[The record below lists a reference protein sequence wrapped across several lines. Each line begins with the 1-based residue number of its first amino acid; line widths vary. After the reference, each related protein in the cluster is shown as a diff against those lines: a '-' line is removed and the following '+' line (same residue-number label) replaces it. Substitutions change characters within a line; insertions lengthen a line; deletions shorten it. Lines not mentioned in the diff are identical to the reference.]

1 MSLSD
6 ADEGTSTRVE
16 LIVGGMTCAACAAR
30 VERNLNG
37 LPGVIASVNP
47 ISEVATVLVPAG
59 IGVAELIAAVGQA
72 GYDAVVRTT
81 SGEPGDGRGAGRRPA
96 SVAAGD
102 EARTAAYLRRRLL
115 VAAVF
120 FVPLSDVSV
129 LLSLFP
135 AYRFTGWQWVLLVLA
150 APVVGWAAWPFH
162 RAAWRNARHGAAT
175 MDTLVSLGV
184 IAATGWSV
192 YAMFALDGGTTR
204 ISAFEELMHASGG
217 GIYLEVA
224 ASVTTFLLAGR
235 FYEARARRTAT
246 EAMRELAAAG
256 ARDVCVVAGNG
267 SEHRISVG
275 ELRPEDLFVVR
286 PGERIAAD
294 GTVVSGQSAVDR
306 STMTGESVP
315 SDTGVGDVV
324 LAGTVAVEGRLVV
337 RADRVGGDTQLAHLV
352 ALVDRMQSQ
361 KAAVQRVADRIS
373 AVFVPSVL
381 AASALTLA
389 GWLIAGAR
397 VELAFSAALAVL
409 IIACPCAL
417 GLATPAALMVACGRG
432 AELGIFIKGYRALES
447 SKIVDT
453 VVLDKTGTV
462 TTGVMTVLAVEMAPG
477 TDRGE
482 LLRYAGAVERASGHP
497 VARAIAALAWP
508 GDGEPGAEVAGF
520 ESLSGRG
527 ARAEIEGREV
537 IVGRA
542 ELLAE
547 RGFAVPGE
555 LAAVVAGWQRA
566 AHTVTLAGWDG
577 MVRGGFALADE
588 VKPTAAAAV
597 AGLRRLGLRTLLLSG
612 DAVAVAA
619 TVGAAIG
626 VDEVIAGAMPG
637 SKAEVVEGLQDRGRS
652 VAMVGDGVND
662 GPALTAADLGIALGT
677 GTDVAISAAD
687 IIVLR
692 DDLQAVT
699 DALLLARATMR
710 TIRQNLGWAFA
721 YNIAA
726 IPVAAAG
733 FCNPLIAGAAM
744 AFSSAF
750 VVSNSVRLRRF
761 GAGRSL
767 DLPWN
772 ARQPERPARPIA
784 LG

>member
-1 MSLSD
+1 
-6 ADEGTSTRVE
+6 
-16 LIVGGMTCAACAAR
+16 
-30 VERNLNG
+30 
-37 LPGVIASVNP
+37 
-47 ISEVATVLVPAG
+47 
-59 IGVAELIAAVGQA
+59 
-72 GYDAVVRTT
+72 
-81 SGEPGDGRGAGRRPA
+81 
-96 SVAAGD
+96 
-102 EARTAAYLRRRLL
+102 
-115 VAAVF
+115 
-120 FVPLSDVSV
+120 
-129 LLSLFP
+129 
-135 AYRFTGWQWVLLVLA
+135 
-150 APVVGWAAWPFH
+150 
-162 RAAWRNARHGAAT
+162 

-184 IAATGWSV
+184 IAASGWSV
-192 YAMFALDGGTTR
+192 YAMFVLDRGPVR
-204 ISAFEELMHASGG
+204 ISAFDELLHASGG

-235 FYEARARRTAT
+235 FYEARARRTAS

-256 ARDVCVVAGNG
+256 ARDVCVVAGDG
-267 SEHRISVG
+267 SEHRIGVG
-275 ELRPEDLFVVR
+275 ELRAGDLFVVR

-306 STMTGESVP
+306 SMMTGESVP
-315 SDTGVGDVV
+315 SDTGPGDTVM
-324 LAGTVAVEGRLVV
+324 AGAIAVEGRLVI
-337 RADRVGGDTQLAHLV
+337 RADRVGSDTQLAHLIT
-352 ALVDRMQSQ
+352 LTDRMQSE

-389 GWLIAGAR
+389 GWLIAGSRA
-397 VELAFSAALAVL
+397 ETAFSAALAVL

-462 TTGVMTVLAVEMAPG
+462 TTGVMAVVGVEVAG
-477 TDRGE
+477 GADRSE
-482 LLRYAGAVERASGHP
+482 LFRYAGAVEQASEHP
-497 VARAIAALAWP
+497 VAVAIAAFARP
-508 GDGEPGAEVAGF
+508 GEGEPPLPEVASF
-520 ESLSGRG
+520 ESLAGRG
-527 ARAEIEGREV
+527 TRGLVEGREV
-537 IVGRA
+537 VVGRPG
-542 ELLAE
+542 LLAE
-547 RGFAVPGE
+547 RGFDVPGE
-555 LAAVVAGWQRA
+555 LAAAVTSWERAGSTVV
-566 AHTVTLAGWDG
+566 LAGWDG
-577 MVRGGFALADE
+577 AARGGFALADG
-588 VKPTAAAAV
+588 VKATAAAAV
-597 AGLRRLGLRTLLLSG
+597 AGLRMLGLRTLLLSG
-612 DAVAVAA
+612 DTVAAAA
-619 TVGAAIG
+619 TVAAAIG

-637 SKAEVVEGLQDRGRS
+637 SKAELVEGLQDRGRS

-662 GPALTAADLGIALGT
+662 APALTAADLGIALGT

-710 TIRQNLGWAFA
+710 TIRQNLGWAFG

-726 IPVAAAG
+726 IPIAAAG

-761 GAGRSL
+761 GTAGSML
-767 DLPWN
+767 LPWSS
-772 ARQPERPARPIA
+772 RQPERPVRPIA